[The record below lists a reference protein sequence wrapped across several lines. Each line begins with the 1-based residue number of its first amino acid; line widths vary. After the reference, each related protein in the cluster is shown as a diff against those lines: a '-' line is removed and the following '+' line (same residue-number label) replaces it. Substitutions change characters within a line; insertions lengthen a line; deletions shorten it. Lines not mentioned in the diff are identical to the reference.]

1 LKGLSAIL
9 LVAGLLA
16 ALAACNDV
24 SVEPVP
30 STGSTLC
37 LVDFETCVDPI
48 FDASIN
54 GRNGATTCSASGC
67 HDINAGSG
75 GGFKVF
81 PNSSNDPTRTL
92 SDFNAAQAFAFLN
105 SPPDSKL
112 LLEPL
117 NGISAISGTHAG
129 GDIFPNA
136 SDPCYQTML
145 SWLSNRVETSDSSTC
160 GSCTVPNFNQCG
172 F

>member
-1 LKGLSAIL
+1 MKGLSAIL
-9 LVAGLLA
+9 LVAGLHA
-16 ALAACNDV
+16 ALVACNDV

-37 LVDFETCVDPI
+37 LVDFETCIDPI
-48 FDASIN
+48 FNAAIN

-81 PNSSNDPTRTL
+81 SNSSDPVELL
-92 SDFNAAQAFAFLN
+92 SNFNAAQAFAFLN
-105 SPPDSKL
+105 SPADSKL

-136 SDPCYQTML
+136 SDPCYQTIL
-145 SWLSNRVETSDSSTC
+145 SWVSNRVESSDSSSC
-160 GSCTVPNFNQCG
+160 GRCSVPDFNQCG

>member
-1 LKGLSAIL
+1 MKGLSALL

-16 ALAACNDV
+16 ALVACDDV
-24 SVEPVP
+24 SVDPVP

-37 LVDFETCVDPI
+37 LVDFETCIDPI
-48 FDASIN
+48 FNATIN
-54 GRNGATTCSASGC
+54 GRNGATTCAASGC

-81 PNSSNDPTRTL
+81 PNSSDPTRIL
-92 SDFNAAQAFAFLN
+92 SNFNAAQAFAFLN
-105 SPPDSKL
+105 SPADSKL

-129 GDIFPNA
+129 GDIFPNT
-136 SDPCYQTML
+136 SDSCYQAIL
-145 SWLSNRVETSDSSTC
+145 SWVGNRVENSDSSTC
-160 GSCTVPNFNQCG
+160 GGCSVPDFNQCG

>member
-1 LKGLSAIL
+1 MKGLSAIL
-9 LVAGLLA
+9 LVAGLHA
-16 ALAACNDV
+16 ALVACNDV

-48 FDASIN
+48 FNAAIN

-67 HDINAGSG
+67 HDISAGSG

-81 PNSSNDPTRTL
+81 ANSSDPVELL
-92 SDFNAAQAFAFLN
+92 SNFNAAQAFAFLN
-105 SPPDSKL
+105 SPADSKL

-136 SDPCYQTML
+136 SDPCYQTIL
-145 SWLSNRVETSDSSTC
+145 SWVSNRVESSDSSSC
-160 GSCTVPNFNQCG
+160 GSCSVPDFNQCG